1 MDRDSE
7 ALGGK
12 TLHPRACVVCK
23 FSSLGAADKSQE
35 ANVKRGAKSAAIVVG
50 ASGFLLGGCIAVA
63 IPISASGA
71 SGSTLTVTTVTAK
84 TPAYEYGVNNN
95 PAATAVCPAGTVVT
109 GGGMK
114 LPNLGN
120 LQAILESLPNVK
132 GNGWVGSFIAGQNGE
147 IGTVYARCVSISG

>member
-1 MDRDSE
+1 M
-7 ALGGK
+7 K
-12 TLHPRACVVCK
+12 
-23 FSSLGAADKSQE
+23 LGAK
-35 ANVKRGAKSAAIVVG
+35 GAVIAVG
-50 ASGFLLGGCIAVA
+50 ASGILLGGGGIAMG
-63 IPISASGA
+63 IPLSASGA

-120 LQAILESLPNVK
+120 IQVILETQPNAK
-132 GNGWVGSFIAGQNGE
+132 GSGWVGSFIAGTNGE
-147 IGTVYARCVSISG
+147 MGTVYARCASISG